1 MNNAFGISDT
11 AYREDPAWHDQPAGC
26 ARRPQNVS
34 DAERRGSVLAGSALV
49 LIGLARGRLGG
60 LTAALAGGA
69 LLYRGFTGHCYGYEA
84 LGINTAEHGPA
95 TVVPALEGEK
105 VEKSINVQ
113 RAPEDLYRFWRNV
126 ENLPRVMPHLRSVQ
140 PIDATRSHWEADG
153 ILGCTVHWDAEV
165 FNERENELIAWRSLP
180 GGDVDTAGSVHFKPL
195 PHDRGTTVTVS
206 IKYNPPAGKI
216 GTGVASVF
224 GEGLEQKLS
233 EDLRHFKSIMEAG
246 ESATTVGQP
255 GGAASSVRA
264 F

>member
-1 MNNAFGISDT
+1 MNNAFGITDRV
-11 AYREDPAWHDQPAGC
+11 YREDQAGDQPVCC

-34 DAERRGSVLAGSALV
+34 DAERKGSVLAGSALV

-95 TVVPALEGEK
+95 TAVPALEGEK

-113 RAPEDLYRFWRNV
+113 RTPEDLYRFWRNF

-153 ILGCTVHWDAEV
+153 ILGRSVHWDAEV

-180 GGDVDTAGSVHFKPL
+180 GGDVDTAGSVHFKAL

-216 GTGVASVF
+216 GAGVASVF

-255 GGAASSVRA
+255 SGVGPSVRA